1 MKRALKILALPLV
14 GLLTMITGFVY
25 FVTFAGLPYP
35 DPTPELQAEW
45 KYHENI
51 SWIILKVG
59 GFVLFVGLLAIPLL
73 LKKNQK
79 ERGMRKSDS
88 GN

>member
-1 MKRALKILALPLV
+1 MKTLFLPLL
-14 GLLTMITGFVY
+14 GLLILIAGFLY

-51 SWIILKVG
+51 SWIILKIG
-59 GFVLFVGLLAIPLL
+59 GFVLFMGLIAIPFL
-73 LKKNQK
+73 LKKTRPRSLNK
-79 ERGMRKSDS
+79 
-88 GN
+88 

>member
-1 MKRALKILALPLV
+1 MKRALKILALPII
-14 GLLTMITGFVY
+14 GLLILIVGFLY

-51 SWIILKVG
+51 SWIILKIGV
-59 GFVLFVGLLAIPLL
+59 FVLFMGLIAIPFL
-73 LKKNQK
+73 LKKT
-79 ERGMRKSDS
+79 RPRS
-88 GN
+88 

>member
-1 MKRALKILALPLV
+1 MKRALKTLFLPLL
-14 GLLTMITGFVY
+14 GLLILIAGFLY

-51 SWIILKVG
+51 SWIILKIG
-59 GFVLFVGLLAIPLL
+59 GFVLFMGLIAIPFL
-73 LKKNQK
+73 LKKTRPRSLNK
-79 ERGMRKSDS
+79 
-88 GN
+88 

>member
-1 MKRALKILALPLV
+1 MKRALKILALPLF
-14 GLLTMITGFVY
+14 GLLILIAGFLY

-45 KYHENI
+45 KYHENL

-59 GFVLFVGLLAIPLL
+59 GFVLFAGLLAIPFL
-73 LKKNQK
+73 LKKTRPRSLTK
-79 ERGMRKSDS
+79 
-88 GN
+88 

>member
-1 MKRALKILALPLV
+1 MKRVLKTLFLPLL
-14 GLLTMITGFVY
+14 GLLILVAGFVY

-51 SWIILKVG
+51 SWIILKIG
-59 GFVLFVGLLAIPLL
+59 GFVLFVGLLAIPFL
-73 LKKNQK
+73 LKKTK
-79 ERGMRKSDS
+79 PRS
-88 GN
+88 

>member
-1 MKRALKILALPLV
+1 MKRVLKTLFLPLL
-14 GLLTMITGFVY
+14 GLLILVAGFVY

-51 SWIILKVG
+51 SWIILKIG
-59 GFVLFVGLLAIPLL
+59 GFVLFVGLLAIPFL
-73 LKKNQK
+73 LKK
-79 ERGMRKSDS
+79 
-88 GN
+88 

>member
-1 MKRALKILALPLV
+1 MKRALKTLFLPLL
-14 GLLTMITGFVY
+14 GLLILIAGFLY

-51 SWIILKVG
+51 SWIILKIG
-59 GFVLFVGLLAIPLL
+59 GFVLFMGLIAIPFL
-73 LKKNQK
+73 LKKTRPRSLSK
-79 ERGMRKSDS
+79 
-88 GN
+88 

>member
-1 MKRALKILALPLV
+1 MKRALKILFLPLL
-14 GLLTMITGFVY
+14 GLLILVAGFVY

-51 SWIILKVG
+51 SWIILKIG
-59 GFVLFVGLLAIPLL
+59 GFVLFVGLLAIPFL
-73 LKKNQK
+73 LKKTRPRSLTK
-79 ERGMRKSDS
+79 
-88 GN
+88 

>member
-1 MKRALKILALPLV
+1 LKTLFLPLL
-14 GLLTMITGFVY
+14 GLLILIAGFLY

-51 SWIILKVG
+51 SWIILKIG
-59 GFVLFVGLLAIPLL
+59 GFVLFIGLIAIPFL
-73 LKKNQK
+73 LKKT
-79 ERGMRKSDS
+79 RPKSLTK
-88 GN
+88 

>member
-1 MKRALKILALPLV
+1 MKTLFLPLL
-14 GLLTMITGFVY
+14 GLLILIAGFLY

-51 SWIILKVG
+51 SWIILKIG
-59 GFVLFVGLLAIPLL
+59 GFVLFVGLLAIPFL
-73 LKKNQK
+73 LKKTIP
-79 ERGMRKSDS
+79 RS
-88 GN
+88 

>member
-1 MKRALKILALPLV
+1 MKRALKILTLPIV
-14 GLLTMITGFVY
+14 GLLILIAGFLY

-51 SWIILKVG
+51 SRIILKIG
-59 GFVLFVGLLAIPLL
+59 GFVLFMGLIAIPFL
-73 LKKNQK
+73 LKKTRPRSLTK
-79 ERGMRKSDS
+79 
-88 GN
+88 